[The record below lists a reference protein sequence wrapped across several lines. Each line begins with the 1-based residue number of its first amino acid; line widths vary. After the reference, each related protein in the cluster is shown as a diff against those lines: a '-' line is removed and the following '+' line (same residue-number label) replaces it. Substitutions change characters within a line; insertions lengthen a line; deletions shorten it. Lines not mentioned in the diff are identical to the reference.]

1 MMFFCTFPK
10 DKKSYTFRSFW
21 DRDECHR
28 MLNLFLTRFRAKE
41 PLKSADSG
49 AASRRASATLAPL
62 VDPNEAKLFGAA
74 PLPTGESRSSKKE
87 GSSADEDQE
96 SEPVVR
102 DRRGSA
108 RILMT
113 QSPPSTSDKDAK
125 RLSQRP
131 LPSEPASTTSAESSG
146 RRASR
151 IMDPSAVNTEDVMD
165 YGEDCVIFEC
175 DSACE

>member
-1 MMFFCTFPK
+1 
-10 DKKSYTFRSFW
+10 
-21 DRDECHR
+21 

-108 RILMT
+108 RILMN
-113 QSPPSTSDKDAK
+113 QSPPSTSDKDSK

-131 LPSEPASTTSAESSG
+131 LPSEPATTSAESSG

-151 IMDPSAVNTEDVMD
+151 VMDPSAVNTEDVMD
-165 YGEDCVIFEC
+165 YGEDCAIFEC
-175 DSACE
+175 DGAFE